1 MTALTGSFL
10 VARPVLRDPNFR
22 QSVVFILEHGE
33 GGALGVIVNRPVPAK
48 ELPMPVFMG
57 GPCQSPGLIMLHGHA
72 EWNEPA
78 DQDEDA
84 DGAREV
90 VPGVFVGNATVLA
103 HASELPKSK
112 RDRYRVF
119 WGYSG
124 WGPGQL
130 EQEIAS
136 GAWAV
141 LPASAELMFDTPI
154 DSLWTTLRPPAIPE
168 PSLN

>member
-1 MTALTGSFL
+1 MTPLVGTFL

-22 QSVVFILEHGE
+22 QSVVLILEHGD
-33 GGALGVIVNRPVPAK
+33 GGALGVIVNRPAPAK

-72 EWNEPA
+72 EWTEPG
-78 DQDEDA
+78 DDEDGA
-84 DGAREV
+84 GAREV
-90 VPGVFVGNATVLA
+90 VPGVYVGDAAVLA
-103 HASELPKSK
+103 RASDLPS
-112 RDRYRVF
+112 DAAHRYRVF

-130 EQEIAS
+130 EQELAS

-141 LPASAELMFDTPI
+141 LPASAELMFDTPV
-154 DSLWTTLRPPAIPE
+154 DSLWSTLRPPAIPE
-168 PSLN
+168 PSVN